1 MNSLKV
7 AKYLYDEFLE
17 NNGQSSTIEFFRR
30 SPHAYLTMLLIFCFQ
45 KQKKEL
51 SISDIYKNIPV
62 NVASQLTIH
71 NLINDAV
78 DANFLIKEQMPNDS
92 RSLKITFTEESL
104 KSIEKWLDNVY
115 KSIS

>member
-45 KQKKEL
+45 KQNKEL
-51 SISDIYKNIPV
+51 SISDIYKNIPD

-78 DANFLIKEQMPNDS
+78 DANYLIKEQMPNDS
-92 RSLKITFTEESL
+92 RSLKITFSEESL
-104 KSIEKWLDNVY
+104 KSIERWLDNIN